1 MHSKGK
7 IRVVT
12 CDLCC
17 TCVCVQLC
25 LCVMGDDVNVFLTL
39 DHDLKNRL
47 RAIVGTKTRTRVMRV
62 SGQGADMKEA
72 LPLGYQLHVCG

>member
-1 MHSKGK
+1 
-7 IRVVT
+7 
-12 CDLCC
+12 
-17 TCVCVQLC
+17 
-25 LCVMGDDVNVFLTL
+25 MGDDVNVFLTL